1 MSENDRARERLDFEA
16 AAEAIEKGES
26 KKLIASSSM
35 DQFTALSGVV
45 DQQFIASTG
54 LTVRLLI

>member
-16 AAEAIEKGES
+16 AAEAIEKG